1 MSFIIWCIKFGVYTI
16 TKKKFKSVA
25 KQMRKLQLDSESCGV
40 NFSKATLAEQPD
52 EELLSS
58 CLPFWPFRCNVKTL
72 INKTTGGIV
81 SKISLILRKWL
92 WDFWRGNIQKT
103 IRRSGKED
111 HLSYPSSH
119 DFNRKCSEITHF
131 MKKDFFCSGFKSN
144 HSNYSR

>member
-1 MSFIIWCIKFGVYTI
+1 
-16 TKKKFKSVA
+16 
-25 KQMRKLQLDSESCGV
+25 MRKLQLDSESCGV

-119 DFNRKCSEITHF
+119 DFNRKCSEITQNT
-131 MKKDFFCSGFKSN
+131 KKDFFAQVLSKIIRIIHAKKRYTWVTLIYLDDTF
-144 HSNYSR
+144 H